1 MSTAPR
7 FSRVLRGMRGA
18 NARTKYLNYLQGLA
32 EQGEGIGTKGNRP
45 DSIKL
50 YLDPF
55 ALPLGTA
62 VKIQS
67 SALVPS
73 WNLFSNLSEVSSRVS
88 STLGTNTPIKMSTYR
103 PARVVRRQQ
112 SSTTGTAATSKLTGL
127 KYLKYNTESA
137 SIPFGKKGSTD
148 TMVDA
153 FNEIVVQANGT
164 STNLKFTLVEEK
176 V

>member
-7 FSRVLRGMRGA
+7 FSLVLRGLRGQT
-18 NARTKYLNYLQGLA
+18 ARDRYLQFLQGLA
-32 EQGEGIGTKGNRP
+32 TQGEGIGTKGNRP
-45 DSIKL
+45 AQIKL

-55 ALPLGTA
+55 GLPLGTT
-62 VKIQS
+62 VKIQA
-67 SALVPS
+67 SALQPS
-73 WNLFSNLSEVSSRVS
+73 WNLFSGLSQANSRVTP
-88 STLGTNTPIKMSTYR
+88 TLGTNTPIKMSSYR

-112 SSTTGTAATSKLTGL
+112 SSQTGVAATSKLTGL

-137 SIPFGKKGSTD
+137 SIPFGRKDGTD

-153 FNEIVVQANGT
+153 FNEIVVQAKGS
-164 STNLKFTLVEEK
+164 STNLSFSLIEEK

>member
-1 MSTAPR
+1 
-7 FSRVLRGMRGA
+7 MRGA
-18 NARTKYLNYLQGLA
+18 AARTKYLNYLQGLA

-45 DSIKL
+45 ESVKL

-55 ALPLGTA
+55 ALPLGTT
-62 VKIQS
+62 VKVQA

-73 WNLFSNLSEVSSRVS
+73 WNLFKSLSEVNSRVS
-88 STLGTNTPIKMSTYR
+88 ETLGTNTPVKLSTYR
-103 PARVVRRQQ
+103 PARAVRRQQ

-127 KYLKYNTESA
+127 KYLKYNTESG
-137 SIPFGKKGSTD
+137 SIPFGKKGATD

-153 FNEIVVQANGT
+153 FNEIVVQAKGS

>member
-7 FSRVLRGMRGA
+7 FSLVLRGMRGA

-55 ALPLGTA
+55 ALPLGTSI
-62 VKIQS
+62 VVQS

-73 WNLFSNLSEVSSRVS
+73 WNLFSSLSEVSTRVTA
-88 STLGTNTPIKMSTYR
+88 TLGSDTPIKLNTYR
-103 PARVVRRQQ
+103 PARIVRRQQ
-112 SSTTGTAATSKLTGL
+112 SSTTGVAATSKLTGL

-137 SIPFGKKGSTD
+137 SIPFGKAGSTD

-153 FNEIVVQANGT
+153 FNEIATQAKGS